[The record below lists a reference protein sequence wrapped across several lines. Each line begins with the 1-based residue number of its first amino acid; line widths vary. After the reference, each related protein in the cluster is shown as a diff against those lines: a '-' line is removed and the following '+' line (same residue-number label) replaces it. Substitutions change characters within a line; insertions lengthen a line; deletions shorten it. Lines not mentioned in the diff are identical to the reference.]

1 MLDCGLSDDCFVF
14 VITQDTIFLY
24 DRDNEKKRSLHV
36 GKFILSVSCDR
47 SNFFQSIL
55 NQDFAFKLIGERGFA
70 CLFVKDTLHM
80 FKWDTL

>member
-36 GKFILSVSCDR
+36 GKFLLSVSCDR
-47 SNFFQSIL
+47 SNFLFQSIL
-55 NQDFAFKLIGERGFA
+55 NQDFAFKMIGKRGFA
-70 CLFVKDTLHM
+70 CLFV
-80 FKWDTL
+80 